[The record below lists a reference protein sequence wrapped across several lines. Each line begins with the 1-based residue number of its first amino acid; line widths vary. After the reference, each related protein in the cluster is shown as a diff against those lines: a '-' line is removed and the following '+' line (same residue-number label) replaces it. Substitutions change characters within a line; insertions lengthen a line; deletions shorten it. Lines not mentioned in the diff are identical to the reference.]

1 MQAFAGGDS
10 WNMYGVF
17 SKIVPDLPFFA
28 EMPMYRAFP
37 DGRSCLETSHRPPI
51 DLPYWTCFSLNVFVF
66 FLTFSVAVFFPFFDG
81 RLKRVFSS
89 AWEYFL
95 FGLPANNASSVH
107 YSPSLFLFEYLLHSL
122 PSLLFSIKCDRV
134 FLNRTY
140 PQTAYSYVCPTGGL
154 WEVYGRSMGGL
165 WEVSRQ
171 DLPSGNAL
179 YISISAKKGR
189 SGLILHLLSRQ
200 VRMCVHVLPF
210 LHND

>member
-17 SKIVPDLPFFA
+17 SKIVPDLPFLA
-28 EMPMYRAFP
+28 EMPMYRAFQ
-37 DGRSCLETSHRPPI
+37 DGRSCLKTSHRPPV

-66 FLTFSVAVFFPFFDG
+66 FLTFSVAVFYPFFDG
-81 RLKRVFSS
+81 RLKRVFPKPGNIFSLAYRQIEHCLHNIHLRFSS
-89 AWEYFL
+89 Y
-95 FGLPANNASSVH
+95 
-107 YSPSLFLFEYLLHSL
+107 EYLLHSL
-122 PSLLFSIKCDRV
+122 PSLLFSIKCDRL

-154 WEVYGRSMGGL
+154 WEVYGRSQDKT
-165 WEVSRQ
+165 SR
-171 DLPSGNAL
+171 PETPCT
-179 YISISAKKGR
+179 SAFQRKKRR